1 MGDVFVQ
8 ASISPMSVEVISC
21 SSNEDIV
28 KAWVSSRSQF
38 LSIKDG
44 KVYDN
49 TSGEVTGI
57 DDYARKLI
65 QMDLGF
71 NYFANITLRIN
82 ASILLREYFYSFSS
96 YRGKWAETARYS
108 NPKKLVLSSE
118 AMAIPAFYNRVD
130 VINRYLDAVKDYE
143 GGKNSQFDNTRE
155 LMPIFTQRMFQISLP
170 IKLLIRILGHL
181 KYLVSK
187 APALEPMWREVWTAF
202 AKVKELDSWL
212 PLIRKYSV
220 KDLEMSLTTAMG
232 EPTTEVGF
240 VLYSQLIRHEGIQ
253 VKGFDNF
260 LVNLG
265 YNNFEPTGDC
275 RQNLKITID
284 DPCQRMVDILRLRT
298 SWFAVTDGDWS
309 STNTWGALLKKFLN
323 GDLDHDKKYLKYF
336 DKNTLE
342 FLPKSVD
349 SYSLDDDL
357 RLHKGYNAYF
367 PDAFSL
373 ESRKIVEQRIERYGT
388 NPLMEDYLQIFDRGY
403 VKDNPKNPKRVKWEE
418 LCK

>member
-1 MGDVFVQ
+1 MKIDTKD
-8 ASISPMSVEVISC
+8 MSVEVISC
-21 SSNEDIV
+21 TSNLDIV
-28 KAWVSSRSQF
+28 KAWVASRSQF
-38 LSIKDG
+38 LSINDG
-44 KVYDN
+44 KVYDK
-49 TSGEVTGI
+49 TSDTYTDV
-57 DDYARKLI
+57 DKYAEKLI
-65 QMDLGF
+65 KMDLGF

-82 ASILLREYFYSFSS
+82 ASILFREYMYSFSD

-108 NPKKLVLSSE
+108 NPNELNLSSE
-118 AMAIPAFYNRVD
+118 AVALFDEICNVDRV
-130 VINRYLDAVKDYE
+130 VENYVEAVEKYE
-143 GGKNSQFDNTRE
+143 SGLNKQFDNTRE

-170 IKLLIRILGHL
+170 IKLLMRILGHL

-187 APALEPMWREVWTAF
+187 APALEPMWRKVWTAF
-202 AKVKELDSWL
+202 AKVKELDYWL

-220 KDLEMSLTTAMG
+220 KDSEMSLTTAMG

-265 YNNFEPTGDC
+265 CGSFEPTGDC
-275 RQNLKITID
+275 RQTLKIAID
-284 DPCQRMVDILRLRT
+284 DPYQRMVDILRLRT

-309 STNTWGALLKKFLN
+309 STNTWGALLKNFLN

-403 VKDNPKNPKRVKWEE
+403 VKDNPNNPKRVKWEE

>member
-1 MGDVFVQ
+1 MKIDTKD
-8 ASISPMSVEVISC
+8 MSVEVISC
-21 SSNEDIV
+21 TSNLDIV
-28 KAWVSSRSQF
+28 KAWVASRSQF
-38 LSIKDG
+38 LSIDDG
-44 KVYDN
+44 RVYDK
-49 TSGEVTGI
+49 TSDTYTDV
-57 DDYARKLI
+57 DKYAEKLI
-65 QMDLGF
+65 KMDLGF

-82 ASILLREYFYSFSS
+82 ASILFREYMYSFSD

-108 NPKKLVLSSE
+108 NPNELNLSSE
-118 AMAIPAFYNRVD
+118 AVALFDEICNVDRV
-130 VINRYLDAVKDYE
+130 VENYVEAVEKYE
-143 GGKNSQFDNTRE
+143 SGLNKQFDNTRE

-170 IKLLIRILGHL
+170 VKLLIRILGHF
-181 KYLVSK
+181 KYLASM
-187 APALEPMWREVWTAF
+187 APGLNEMWKKIWLAF
-202 AKVKELDSWL
+202 AKVPELEHWL

-265 YNNFEPTGDC
+265 YDSFKPTGDC
-275 RQNLKITID
+275 RQTLKIAID

-298 SWFAVTDGDWS
+298 SWFAVTDGDWN

-342 FLPKSVD
+342 FLPSSVD

-357 RLHKGYNAYF
+357 RLHKGYDAYF

-373 ESRKIVEQRIERYGT
+373 QSRKIVEQRIERYGM
-388 NPLMEDYLQIFDRGY
+388 NPLMKDYLQMFDEGY